1 MTLVDPLMTIFDLDG
16 ELDDEPDD
24 DNEEDDEFG
33 DNGDDDEEDDD
44 EDEPETWQVHVGSLR
59 HAKARPSLDF
69 RF

>member
-1 MTLVDPLMTIFDLDG
+1 MTKFDLDG

-24 DNEEDDEFG
+24 DEDDEDG
-33 DNGDDDEEDDD
+33 DDEDADEQDDDEE
-44 EDEPETWQVHVGSLR
+44 EPETWQVDGSCPR

>member
-1 MTLVDPLMTIFDLDG
+1 MTPVVHPMTNFDLDG

-24 DNEEDDEFG
+24 DEDDEDG
-33 DNGDDDEEDDD
+33 DDEDGDEQDDDEE
-44 EDEPETWQVHVGSLR
+44 EPETWQVHAGSRR

>member
-1 MTLVDPLMTIFDLDG
+1 MTPVVPPMTNFDLDG

-24 DNEEDDEFG
+24 DDEDDEDG
-33 DNGDDDEEDDD
+33 DDEDSDEQDDDEE
-44 EDEPETWQVHVGSLR
+44 EPETWQVHAGRRR

>member
-1 MTLVDPLMTIFDLDG
+1 MTVVPLMTDFDLDG

-24 DNEEDDEFG
+24 DEDEDEDGDDEEG
-33 DNGDDDEEDDD
+33 DEQDDDEE
-44 EDEPETWQVHVGSLR
+44 EPETWQVDAGRSC